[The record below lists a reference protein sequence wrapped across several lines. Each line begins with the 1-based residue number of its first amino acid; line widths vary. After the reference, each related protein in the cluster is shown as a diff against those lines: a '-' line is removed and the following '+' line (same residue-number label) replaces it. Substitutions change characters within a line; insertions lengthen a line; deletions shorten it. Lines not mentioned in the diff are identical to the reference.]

1 MLSLMSV
8 RDGGRL
14 RSALQHLDMTP
25 PEPGF
30 AATATRF
37 RRSYMLAAA
46 LPLLTFVA
54 LVLIGVTW
62 ERGVLSERFAA
73 ANREQ
78 ADTAER
84 ALESVGEAVIR
95 NKARDVAGQ
104 LAIYFRMHRGRS
116 FEDMRRDPEL
126 QRLAVQPVG
135 ETGYTAL
142 TEAADSYAIR
152 LHPNPAL
159 VDRDMRSL
167 AESMPDWWRIVEA
180 GIHGREADGRY
191 QWVDPDGAVRTKY
204 MVTTPVAEPV
214 DGVTFMVSATTY
226 VDEFSAPAIAMR
238 RQSDDI
244 LGRFQRHLAQQWVL
258 LCALALVVLAAAAG
272 LTYVLGNRAARRF
285 IAPIDE
291 MAAAVRAF
299 GGGVGEPMRLP
310 GVIDRRDEFGTLA
323 RALRQMSQQLREL
336 FSRLEGRLEELHRT
350 REALEDSERH
360 HKALYEEA
368 RRTESRYRSLI
379 RGSADA
385 IVMLDTD
392 LRVTFVSPAFTRM
405 FGWTDEDLNGRRIPY
420 IPPEDQAAAFERLR
434 RVLGDGD
441 KLSGQECQR
450 MTRHGRVLDVS
461 ISASR
466 FEDHEGRP
474 AGLLVIIRD
483 ISEQKRIEAEM
494 HRLERVKAIGTL
506 AGGIAHDFNNLL
518 MVIQGNVSLLQARAE
533 HDEDRARLASIEEQ
547 IESGARLTSQLLGY
561 ARKGRYDVSVAN
573 LNDTIRNTGE
583 TFRRTRKQVRVHYD
597 LASDLAPVEADFS
610 RIEQVLLNLYLNAA
624 DAMPEGGDLWLS
636 SRNVPED
643 ELGSQDRDRY
653 PDGCVELVVAD
664 TGVGMAPEVVE
675 QIFDPFFTTK
685 DMGRGTGLGL
695 ASAFGIVDGHGGTIG
710 VTSVPGQGSAFTI
723 RLPATGKAVAGDGPD
738 RRRAADPEDG
748 GRGTVLFV
756 DDEDMVLRVGTQMLE
771 RLGYTVIQA
780 AGGEEAVE
788 RYRAGGDDIDLVLL
802 DMVMPG
808 MSGSQVFDTLR
819 ALDPHVAVLLSTGYS
834 IDGRVADMLG
844 RGCLGYV
851 QKPYS
856 LATLAEKIDQALA
869 AGGRAP
875 PDPAGP
881 DRPRRLSPG

>member
-1 MLSLMSV
+1 MSV

-14 RSALQHLDMTP
+14 RSALQRRDMTP
-25 PEPGF
+25 QESGF
-30 AATATRF
+30 VSTATRF
-37 RRSYMLAAA
+37 RRSYMMAAA

-62 ERGVLSERFAA
+62 ERAVLSERFAA
-73 ANREQ
+73 ANRDQ
-78 ADTAER
+78 TDTAEM
-84 ALESVGEAVIR
+84 ALESVGETVIR
-95 NKARDVAGQ
+95 NRARDVAGQ
-104 LAIYFRMHRGRS
+104 LAIYFRMNRGRT
-116 FEDMRRDPEL
+116 FEEMRRDPEL
-126 QRLAVQPVG
+126 RRLAIQPVG

-142 TEAADSYAIR
+142 TEAGDTYAIR

-159 VDRDMRSL
+159 IDRDMRGL
-167 AESMPDWWRIVEA
+167 AADMPDWWRIVEA

-204 MVTTPVAEPV
+204 MVTTPVAEAV

-238 RQSDDI
+238 RQSDAI
-244 LGRFQRHLAQQWVL
+244 LGRFEAHLAQQWVL
-258 LCALALVVLAAAAG
+258 LCVLALAVLAAAAG

-299 GGGVGEPMRLP
+299 GGGAGEPMRLA
-310 GVIDRRDEFGTLA
+310 GVIDRPDEIGTLG
-323 RALRQMSQQLREL
+323 RALRQMSHQLREL

-368 RRTESRYRSLI
+368 RRAETLYRSLI

-385 IVMLDTD
+385 IVMLDTN
-392 LRVTFVSPAFTRM
+392 LRVTFVSPAFTRI
-405 FGWTDEDLNGRRIPY
+405 FGWTDEDLNGRHMPY
-420 IPPEDQAAAFERLR
+420 IPAQDQAAAVERLR
-434 RVLGDGD
+434 RVLEDGD
-441 KLSGQECQR
+441 KLSGHECQR
-450 MTRHGRVLDVS
+450 MTRDGKTLDVS
-461 ISASR
+461 LSASR

-474 AGLLVIIRD
+474 AGLLAILRD
-483 ISEQKRIEAEM
+483 ISEQKRVEAEM

-518 MVIQGNVSLLQARAE
+518 MVIQGNVSLLQARAGTE
-533 HDEDRARLASIEEQ
+533 EERVRLASIEEQ

-561 ARKGRYDVSVAN
+561 ARKGRYDVSVAD
-573 LNDTIRNTGE
+573 LNDTVRRTGE
-583 TFRRTRKQVRVHYD
+583 TFRRTRKQVRVHFD
-597 LASDLAPVEADFS
+597 LAEHLAPVEADFS

-636 SRNVPED
+636 SRNVPDE
-643 ELGSQDRDRY
+643 ELGSQERERY

-664 TGVGMAPEVVE
+664 TGVGMAPDVVE

-723 RLPATGKAVAGDGPD
+723 RLPATGKAVPGTVPQ
-738 RRRAADPEDG
+738 RPERLGSDHT

-756 DDEDMVLRVGTQMLE
+756 DDEEMVLRVGTQMLE
-771 RLGYTVIQA
+771 RLGYTVVQA
-780 AGGEEAVE
+780 SSGEAAIDL
-788 RYRAGGDDIDLVLL
+788 YRAGADDVDLVLL

-808 MSGSQVFDTLR
+808 LSGSQVFDALR
-819 ALDPHVAVLLSTGYS
+819 EIDPQVAVLLSTGYS
-834 IDGRVADMLG
+834 IDGRAAEMLR
-844 RGCLGYV
+844 RGCRGYV
-851 QKPYS
+851 QKPYT
-856 LATLAEKIDQALA
+856 LTTLAEKIEAALA
-869 AGGRAP
+869 
-875 PDPAGP
+875 
-881 DRPRRLSPG
+881 RPRARRPGRGAA